1 MKVTLNLR
9 NHSRGILGGSKEDQD
24 IWNGLTMPIKGLTVY
39 EQSYIKKV
47 DLNWNP
53 TPKEFRIVMEKRLRL
68 MNVWPYQN
76 IGNILV
82 FTPEDTLIEGSDK
95 TESHYIKTYDL

>member
-1 MKVTLNLR
+1 MEWTDNAHER
-9 NHSRGILGGSKEDQD
+9 ANS
-24 IWNGLTMPIKGLTVY
+24 Y
-39 EQSYIKKV
+39 EQSYIKKN

-95 TESHYIKTYDL
+95 TESHYVKTYGPK

>member
-1 MKVTLNLR
+1 MKWTENA
-9 NHSRGILGGSKEDQD
+9 NEE
-24 IWNGLTMPIKGLTVY
+24 LTIY
-39 EQSYIKKV
+39 EQSYIKKI

-95 TESHYIKTYDL
+95 TESHYVKTYGPKYQIRTRIILKLEINHR